1 MIVFLPSMIVFEGQF
16 VRTTWHPEIPKT
28 SEIYPWLY
36 TNPSGWMSL
45 DTFYKW
51 FEEWEVK
58 THSTKEGE
66 LENCLLI
73 YDGYLLHIWYG
84 TLELARAQKVTI
96 IKLPLHTTDLLQPL
110 DLSVFKSLK
119 DCWGDIL
126 FRRLKMKHTTR
137 LSKAE
142 FATHLCDPEMWGK
155 AFSPNS
161 FNSSLGS
168 VEFFQL
174 IRNNTLKIILM

>member
-1 MIVFLPSMIVFEGQF
+1 
-16 VRTTWHPEIPKT
+16 
-28 SEIYPWLY
+28 
-36 TNPSGWMSL
+36 MSL

-58 THSTKEGE
+58 RRSTKEGE
-66 LENCLLI
+66 LENRLLI
-73 YDGYLLHIWYG
+73 YVGYLSHIWYG

-119 DCWGDIL
+119 DYWIDIL
-126 FRRLKMKHTTR
+126 FRTLKTKCTTR

-142 FATHLCDPEMWGK
+142 FVTCLCDPEVWGK
-155 AFSPNS
+155 AFSPNNIKS
-161 FNSSLGS
+161 GFRSCRIFPVDWKQYPENHFN
-168 VEFFQL
+168 V
-174 IRNNTLKIILM
+174 NLKNRYDK